1 MMRYNDEII
10 DEIIDDLQL
19 AMMRKLTKL
28 LDTCQMSYAYR
39 YMLYTPSGH
48 MRLRRFDPTCLL
60 ILAHQIPI

>member
-28 LDTCQMSYAYR
+28 LDTCQMIIFR
-39 YMLYTPSGH
+39 YNNIV
-48 MRLRRFDPTCLL
+48 RNV
-60 ILAHQIPI
+60 Q